1 MSTLFGSFADEFFY
15 SSRLFLKLDL
25 PLERETV
32 LHFFEQVRKAFP
44 TMKRFS
50 RRNDGCLVLE
60 ESPEASQSRRWVR
73 LDGGSLRFGHFN
85 PTEQDELR
93 KLGDVLLEHAP
104 YQLTL
109 SELDFDHLE
118 VVYTFDLEFRGN
130 HDLLLAETLWADHP
144 LGNFLFGRNA
154 HHVLDS
160 QPYLGIALSP
170 NCEMQAYLELKSRTG
185 SYEVRTSNFDNQPL
199 SVILTIRRYWGIGDP
214 EPLLDIHR
222 KMFTHADDLATDFV
236 VPVLVNPLAQ
246 AIASR
251 S

>member
-1 MSTLFGSFADEFFY
+1 
-15 SSRLFLKLDL
+15 
-25 PLERETV
+25 
-32 LHFFEQVRKAFP
+32 
-44 TMKRFS
+44 
-50 RRNDGCLVLE
+50 
-60 ESPEASQSRRWVR
+60 
-73 LDGGSLRFGHFN
+73 
-85 PTEQDELR
+85 
-93 KLGDVLLEHAP
+93 
-104 YQLTL
+104 
-109 SELDFDHLE
+109 
-118 VVYTFDLEFRGN
+118 
-130 HDLLLAETLWADHP
+130 
-144 LGNFLFGRNA
+144 
-154 HHVLDS
+154 VLDS